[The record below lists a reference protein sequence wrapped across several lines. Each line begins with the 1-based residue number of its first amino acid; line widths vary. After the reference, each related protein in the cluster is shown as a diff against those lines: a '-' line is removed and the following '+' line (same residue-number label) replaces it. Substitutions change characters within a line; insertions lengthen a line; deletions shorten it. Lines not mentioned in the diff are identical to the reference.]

1 MVCGLMSLRL
11 SVETGE
17 AGRQRDRL
25 QFARPNK
32 RFQKVIPSR
41 YNLCRS
47 LQKVV
52 DLVGLATL
60 YQYWTQ
66 HFSSFFATDVAFSG
80 FMGACGARPGVEQKQ
95 PKHVHPCLFPMYVVK
110 VQRDMNGHNQLLV
123 RFIWIWFHIGFDQ
136 MMQLTE
142 MCKSGNVP
150 LTSHGVYPHCFFDLW
165 NRSSHDAHLQLHQ

>member
-123 RFIWIWFHIGFDQ
+123 RFI
-136 MMQLTE
+136 
-142 MCKSGNVP
+142 
-150 LTSHGVYPHCFFDLW
+150 
-165 NRSSHDAHLQLHQ
+165 